1 MRPTT
6 LASALLVF
14 AIGGLALLTA
24 PTTGAQN
31 NKIMGQIDFDAATK
45 PAKNAGVWIDGQYLG
60 YVSELKGD
68 KTVLLLPG
76 DHEVIA
82 RQTGY
87 RDFKQTVTLEPGKT
101 AILRIELN
109 KDPKAQYSA
118 VNAEVKIHV
127 EPDRAAVFVDG
138 NFAGYVH
145 QFGGV
150 GRSMLV
156 SPGKHNI
163 KIALPG
169 FQDFTTELSLLPRQ
183 KYTIETKL
191 VPGSIAQADPAVK
204 RN

>member
-1 MRPTT
+1 MRLRYFATG
-6 LASALLVF
+6 LLVLAPGLLSTSVTTF
-14 AIGGLALLTA
+14 A
-24 PTTGAQN
+24 QD
-31 NKIMGQIDFDAATK
+31 NKIMGQVDFDAASK

-68 KTVLLLPG
+68 KKVLLLPG

-87 RDFKQTVTLEPGKT
+87 EDFKEKITLEPGKT
-101 AILRIELN
+101 SILKIELVR
-109 KDPKAQYSA
+109 DPKAQYSA

-156 SPGKHNI
+156 SPGKHTI

-169 FQDFTTELSLLPRQ
+169 FRDFATEINLLPKQ

-191 VPGSIAQADPAVK
+191 SPGSIDQADPAVK
-204 RN
+204 QN

>member
-1 MRPTT
+1 MRLRH
-6 LASALLVF
+6 LATVVPVF
-14 AIGGLALLTA
+14 AIGFLLLPIVVTR
-24 PTTGAQN
+24 GQD
-31 NKIMGQIDFDAATK
+31 NKIMGQVDFEAKSK
-45 PAKNAGVWIDGQYLG
+45 PAKDAGVWIDGQYLG

-68 KTVLLLPG
+68 KKVLLLPG

-82 RQTGY
+82 RKTGY
-87 RDFKQTVTLEPGKT
+87 QDFREKVTLEPGKT
-101 AILRIELN
+101 SVLNIELV

-150 GRSMLV
+150 GRSMLL
-156 SPGKHNI
+156 SPGKHTI

-169 FQDFTTELSLLPRQ
+169 FRDFTTEVNLLPKQ

-191 VPGSIAQADPAVK
+191 APGSIDQADPAVK
-204 RN
+204 QN

>member
-1 MRPTT
+1 MRLRY
-6 LASALLVF
+6 LATPLLVF
-14 AIGGLALLTA
+14 AIGLLLPLSIATC
-24 PTTGAQN
+24 AQD
-31 NKIMGQIDFDAATK
+31 NKIMGQIDFDAASK

-60 YVSELKGD
+60 YVNELKGD
-68 KTVLLLPG
+68 KKVLLLPG

-87 RDFKQTVTLEPGKT
+87 EDFKEKVTLEPGKT
-101 AILRIELN
+101 SVLKIELI

-150 GRSMLV
+150 GRSMLL
-156 SPGKHNI
+156 SPGKHSI

-169 FQDFTTELSLLPRQ
+169 FRDFTTEVNLLPKQ

-191 VPGSIAQADPAVK
+191 SPGSIDQADPAVK
-204 RN
+204 QN